1 MYLVIGEK
9 PSVAQT
15 LAKVLG
21 AKKRQEGYL
30 EGNGWLVSWCLGHL
44 AEYAAPEEYDEKY
57 RKWEFSDLPI
67 LPEKWRLTVAKEK
80 KSQFVVLKNLLNRTD
95 VEYVVNGCDAG
106 REGELIFR
114 RVYELSGSRIPVK
127 RIWISSMEDCA
138 IREGFANLK
147 DGAEYQNLYDASV
160 CRAKADWLIGMN
172 ATRAFTTKYFKRLVV
187 GRVQTPTL
195 AMLVERGE
203 QIRGFQKEKYFNVE
217 LDCDGMKAEKQK
229 IFDPEEAE
237 RIYNAC
243 NGSNAVVHSVE
254 TIEKKVKPPKLYDL
268 TSLQREAN
276 RIYGM
281 TAQQTLHAAQSLYED
296 KLITYPRTDSNYL
309 TEDMEPTAKTV
320 FRIIHEKYQ
329 PSGPFDQPG
338 MPDTK
343 RVLNNKKVSDHHAII
358 PTAELLEANLAG
370 LKEPEQKILF
380 LISIHTVEA
389 MEKEHIY
396 LETSVEVGC
405 GEEIFHAKGK
415 NVLQNGWKIYEE
427 CVKNKDGFAIEDP
440 DEAGKDRIPD
450 VKQGD
455 VFLHVKSRKTE
466 HFTSPPKNY
475 TEDTLLSAM
484 ETAGNK
490 EFDSDTEKKGLGTP
504 ATRASIIEKL
514 VSSGYAVR
522 KGKQLM
528 ATQDGAD
535 LISVLPD
542 YLKSASMTAEWENRL
557 LRMEKGELAGKDFLQ
572 GIVEVIDQML
582 LECGEISVEEQN
594 RFYPRETVGLC
605 PVCGSPVFEGKQNF
619 FCANRDCSFALWKE
633 NRYLASIGKQ
643 MDKTMAAELLN
654 KGKIY
659 ASDFYS
665 QKKKRKFAAYLL
677 MDVIDGKVSFELE
690 FPKKKSS
697 KR

>member
-67 LPEKWRLTVAKEK
+67 LPEKWRLVVAKEK

-309 TEDMEPTAKTV
+309 T
-320 FRIIHEKYQ
+320 
-329 PSGPFDQPG
+329 
-338 MPDTK
+338 
-343 RVLNNKKVSDHHAII
+343 
-358 PTAELLEANLAG
+358 
-370 LKEPEQKILF
+370 
-380 LISIHTVEA
+380 
-389 MEKEHIY
+389 
-396 LETSVEVGC
+396 
-405 GEEIFHAKGK
+405 
-415 NVLQNGWKIYEE
+415 
-427 CVKNKDGFAIEDP
+427 
-440 DEAGKDRIPD
+440 
-450 VKQGD
+450 
-455 VFLHVKSRKTE
+455 
-466 HFTSPPKNY
+466 
-475 TEDTLLSAM
+475 
-484 ETAGNK
+484 
-490 EFDSDTEKKGLGTP
+490 
-504 ATRASIIEKL
+504 
-514 VSSGYAVR
+514 
-522 KGKQLM
+522 
-528 ATQDGAD
+528 
-535 LISVLPD
+535 
-542 YLKSASMTAEWENRL
+542 
-557 LRMEKGELAGKDFLQ
+557 
-572 GIVEVIDQML
+572 
-582 LECGEISVEEQN
+582 
-594 RFYPRETVGLC
+594 
-605 PVCGSPVFEGKQNF
+605 
-619 FCANRDCSFALWKE
+619 
-633 NRYLASIGKQ
+633 
-643 MDKTMAAELLN
+643 
-654 KGKIY
+654 
-659 ASDFYS
+659 
-665 QKKKRKFAAYLL
+665 
-677 MDVIDGKVSFELE
+677 
-690 FPKKKSS
+690 
-697 KR
+697 